1 MFGHQLRRS
10 SETQEFS
17 FITVEGDDRPDLGF
31 APRQRPRLVEYDY
44 FNLFGTLECF

>member
-1 MFGHQLRRS
+1 MLRFQIRVMM
-10 SETQEFS
+10 FS
-17 FITVEGDDRPDLGF
+17 FITVEGDDRQDLGF